1 MDGGQVA
8 VARYSFP
15 FYNSYSC
22 PPSHAIYSLFL
33 SLRELLAVIGPKGPA
48 ADGVF
53 EEQDFT
59 VVDPYGVKGE
69 GQSLHY
75 GDIICLR
82 TPEVC
87 VGHAANAEIFNAL
100 SYYTVSVY
108 K

>member
-1 MDGGQVA
+1 MLLLLDIHFLSITA
-8 VARYSFP
+8 VVVPLTCYIF
-15 FYNSYSC
+15 
-22 PPSHAIYSLFL
+22 SLSL
-33 SLRELLAVIGPKGPA
+33 SLRELLAVIGPKGHV

-100 SYYTVSVY
+100 SYYTVSVFVY
-108 K
+108 E